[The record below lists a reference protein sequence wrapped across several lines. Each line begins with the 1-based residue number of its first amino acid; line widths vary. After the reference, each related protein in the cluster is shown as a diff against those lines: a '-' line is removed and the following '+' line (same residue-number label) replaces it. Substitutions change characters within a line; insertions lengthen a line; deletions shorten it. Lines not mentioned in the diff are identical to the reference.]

1 MDTEQ
6 ILSRLVQI
14 GTVSAVDA
22 STHKA
27 RVIFRETGHTSG
39 WLYVLQHYAAGVYTS
54 SSGAH
59 SHEITTTSSDE
70 ISASTAPAHSHS
82 GSVTWW
88 MPRINDTVLVLYL
101 PVFNSDGFILGGV

>member
-14 GTVSAVDA
+14 GTVSAVDP
-22 STHKA
+22 SNRKA

-39 WLYVLQHYAAGVYTS
+39 WLYVLQHHGSGVYTS
-54 SSGAH
+54 PSGAH
-59 SHEITTTSSDE
+59 THEITTTSTDE
-70 ISASTAPAHSHS
+70 ISASTQPDHSHS

-88 MPRINDTVLVLYL
+88 MPKINDQVLVLYL